1 MKAQITTP
9 FFEIGVKNYLFGD
22 AVFELAQAAD
32 RSAIEFDVSVLFIAP
47 YVDIRRIA
55 EHTEKLIV
63 LAPYMDVIRPGRG
76 LADILPEAIHAAG
89 ASGVVVNHS
98 ERPMSIGA
106 VSATLARAKEL
117 DLLTF
122 ACADTIAETRA
133 LAQLGP
139 DILNPEPSAKIGS
152 SGGGVDLDF
161 MRESVAAVRAIDPR
175 ILVEQAAG
183 ITTPDEVYRYIRAG
197 ADGVG
202 VASGIAKS
210 PIPQHTVREMISA
223 VRNAIDDSSAENR
236 SGKAN
241 PS

>member
-1 MKAQITTP
+1 
-9 FFEIGVKNYLFGD
+9 
-22 AVFELAQAAD
+22 
-32 RSAIEFDVSVLFIAP
+32 VSVLFIAP

-55 EHTEKLIV
+55 ERTEKLIV
-63 LAPYMDVIRPGRG
+63 LAPYMDTIRPGRG
-76 LADILPEAIHAAG
+76 LADILPESIRAAG
-89 ASGVVVNHS
+89 ADGVVVNHS
-98 ERPMSIGA
+98 EKPMSLSA
-106 VSATLARAKEL
+106 VSATILRAKEL

-161 MRESVAAVRAIDPR
+161 MRESVAAVREIDMN

-183 ITTPDEVYRYIRAG
+183 ITTPDEVYQYILAG

-210 PIPQHTVREMISA
+210 PLPQHTVREMISA
-223 VRNAIDDSSAENR
+223 VRNAMDDSLAANR
-236 SGKAN
+236 TRKTTTS
-241 PS
+241 